1 MGSQTPV
8 EGAITTRGCCGADTS
23 RAKGDL
29 IHSSRGSLGVTW
41 LVTLTANWFTD
52 MNLVYGMANCNRREA
67 LRMYRQKNPSRN
79 MPSRSFFATIH
90 RRLCETGSLD
100 VHKPDSGRQRIS
112 RTVDAEERVVHALQR
127 NPSTSI
133 RVVSRETHIPQ
144 TIVWRIVHD
153 EGLYPYH
160 LQRVRALQPGD

>member
-1 MGSQTPV
+1 MASYKHR
-8 EGAITTRGCCGADTS
+8 ELADV
-23 RAKGDL
+23 
-29 IHSSRGSLGVTW
+29 H
-41 LVTLTANWFTD
+41 
-52 MNLVYGMANCNRREA
+52 LVYGMANCNGRKA
-67 LRMYRQKNPSRN
+67 LRMYRQKYPSRK

-112 RTVDAEERVVHALQR
+112 QTVEAEERVVQALKR

-144 TIVWRIVHD
+144 TIVWRITPLRLRIAVCGPQISYAIFD
-153 EGLYPYH
+153 PCLYE
-160 LQRVRALQPGD
+160 

>member
-1 MGSQTPV
+1 
-8 EGAITTRGCCGADTS
+8 
-23 RAKGDL
+23 
-29 IHSSRGSLGVTW
+29 
-41 LVTLTANWFTD
+41 
-52 MNLVYGMANCNRREA
+52 
-67 LRMYRQKNPSRN
+67 

-90 RRLCETGSLD
+90 RRLCETCSLD

-133 RVVSRETHIPQ
+133 RVVSREIHIPQ
-144 TIVWRIVHD
+144 TIVGRIVHD

-160 LQRVRALQPGD
+160 LQRV